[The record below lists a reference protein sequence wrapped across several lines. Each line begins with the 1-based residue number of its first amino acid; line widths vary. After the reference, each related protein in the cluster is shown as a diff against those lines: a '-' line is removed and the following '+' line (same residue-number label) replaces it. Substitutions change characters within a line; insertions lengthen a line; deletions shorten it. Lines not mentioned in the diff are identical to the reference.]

1 MSRYVVHSLQDMVHC
16 MLKILHTSRDQCL
29 HCILFPKK
37 ESKCLEP
44 GHLHKSLSGS
54 GAQVISHI
62 YPLVKPR
69 QGYGFVVTS
78 TFPSP
83 FLAYCVDDIDHITGH
98 KKERV
103 WDMVT
108 STCLNAR
115 IMFKEVTWAT
125 PLCQNTSTGDPLVLL
140 PPLAP
145 LAINMGHVK
154 MYCT

>member
-29 HCILFPKK
+29 HCIPFPKK
-37 ESKCLEP
+37 ESQCLEP

-54 GAQVISHI
+54 GAQVISPI
-62 YPLVKPR
+62 PPFVKPR
-69 QGYGFVVTS
+69 QGDGFVVTS

-98 KKERV
+98 KKEGV

-108 STCLNAR
+108 STSCVFFASW
-115 IMFKEVTWAT
+115 FG
-125 PLCQNTSTGDPLVLL
+125 GDMAH
-140 PPLAP
+140 PPLP
-145 LAINMGHVK
+145 DGPNYCNHQHYYMLTVYMLNMC
-154 MYCT
+154 M